1 MYELACTHTTTH
13 IRTRVHTHTY
23 AYKHEHTQ
31 THTNVHT
38 HAHTNP
44 PTHTHTHHS
53 YVYIRVHILTCIH
66 IWIIH
71 IYSHTLHTQEYTPFK
86 GLGKL
91 LHRMVSEVKSLI
103 RLKIAE
109 DDLQQKAVEFC
120 DARRSENSKESPLE
134 THHLN
139 QIAGMFGCVDADDL
153 VKHLGLAWNMGPSD
167 VRNYLIFI
175 TNEVDSLAA
184 IEQVVQMSDSDVA
197 AFKLWYRKFLSGS
210 IPSRI
215 RGQKPPTSHRFTSN
229 TEIDAHHDRDAAVA
243 AKCLKW
249 PGPILKLSRTNLT
262 APVSMTS
269 GASIDELSEISL

>member
-1 MYELACTHTTTH
+1 MCGWKYARVHECISSHWHILCQRHTVYELACTHTTTH

-86 GLGKL
+86 DYGKIFY
-91 LHRMVSEVKSLI
+91 RAISEMKSLI
-103 RLKIAE
+103 SLKIAE

-120 DARRSENSKESPLE
+120 DARHSENSKEFPFE
-134 THHLN
+134 THFLN
-139 QIAGMFGCVDADDL
+139 QIAGILDVLMQMIWSNI
-153 VKHLGLAWNMGPSD
+153 LGLLGIWA
-167 VRNYLIFI
+167 L
-175 TNEVDSLAA
+175 
-184 IEQVVQMSDSDVA
+184 QM
-197 AFKLWYRKFLSGS
+197 YG
-210 IPSRI
+210 
-215 RGQKPPTSHRFTSN
+215 N
-229 TEIDAHHDRDAAVA
+229 T
-243 AKCLKW
+243 
-249 PGPILKLSRTNLT
+249 
-262 APVSMTS
+262 
-269 GASIDELSEISL
+269 